1 MFDKKIIMGI
11 VIGFC
16 LGVSSLALT
25 KVPTQ
30 QEMINWANSIT
41 WHGTTDVDDL
51 NVKELQQV
59 IRRAL
64 EGCQIEGPEEYGWQ
78 RLVLHCDYQ

>member
-25 KVPTQ
+25 KVPLLSCSLEFGT
-30 QEMINWANSIT
+30 SIGPT
-41 WHGTTDVDDL
+41 IFCII
-51 NVKELQQV
+51 EQ
-59 IRRAL
+59 L
-64 EGCQIEGPEEYGWQ
+64 EIATSSNMQ
-78 RLVLHCDYQ
+78 RNRP